1 MNVENST
8 SKPSTYKNMKSGSFY
23 TAKTKKTI
31 FNALFYFV
39 VLAATVIVIVPTVF
53 IIISSFKTETEIFA
67 SPWSL
72 PSSFSFNTYVELF
85 TKYNMGAYFKNSLFY
100 AISGCFLCLV
110 LAFPASYAL
119 SRMQWKGRG
128 LVKLYLVS
136 GLMVPIHAIMIP
148 LYVIVSNV
156 GISNKVALVF
166 IYCVTAIPTA
176 LFLLIGNL
184 KSIPISIEEAAV
196 IDGCSIPQVLLTIIV
211 PLSKGVISS
220 VLIFSFLNIWN
231 DLMLALVFLSNE
243 LDKTIQ
249 VGIVRFQ
256 DTYFTNYG
264 LLLSAI
270 SMAIIPTI
278 IIFSFLSS
286 QIVSGVAAGAIKE

>member
-1 MNVENST
+1 M
-8 SKPSTYKNMKSGSFY
+8 
-23 TAKTKKTI
+23 
-31 FNALFYFV
+31 
-39 VLAATVIVIVPTVF
+39 
-53 IIISSFKTETEIFA
+53 
-67 SPWSL
+67 
-72 PSSFSFNTYVELF
+72 
-85 TKYNMGAYFKNSLFY
+85 
-100 AISGCFLCLV
+100 
-110 LAFPASYAL
+110 
-119 SRMQWKGRG
+119 
-128 LVKLYLVS
+128 
-136 GLMVPIHAIMIP
+136 
-148 LYVIVSNV
+148 
-156 GISNKVALVF
+156 
-166 IYCVTAIPTA
+166 
-176 LFLLIGNL
+176 GNL

-196 IDGCSIPQVLLTIIV
+196 IDGCSIPQVLIKIIV

-270 SMAIIPTI
+270 SVAIIPTI

-286 QIVSGVAAGAIKE
+286 QIVSGISAGAIKE